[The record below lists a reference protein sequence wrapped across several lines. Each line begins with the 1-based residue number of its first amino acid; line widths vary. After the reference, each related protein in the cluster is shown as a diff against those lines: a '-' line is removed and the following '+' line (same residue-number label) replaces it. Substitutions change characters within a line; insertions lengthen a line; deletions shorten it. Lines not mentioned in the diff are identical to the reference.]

1 MNIKDFSSNPQKI
14 YLTISII
21 GLFLCSF
28 AQFITS
34 SVWIVRTSPYF
45 SQFDDLEDIACKAY
59 HHFGF
64 SMFFSL
70 FNCIFIIVI
79 ALLLIFCKSMASK
92 PMFSKSAG
100 ILFLFVVEL
109 MITAAIITFGF
120 MSFLISIKKG
130 GNCYDYLKGSL
141 DEMDAKFGGDEKYEK
156 WKDKF
161 MHNIFDK
168 NGNLTSYL
176 CEEIGVPILIFTL
189 IQPFFIG
196 LLMTSI
202 YFAWKNH
209 DPKNDV
215 AEQNQTVQQP
225 LIQQNDVTPQVGQF
239 IHVQEYRAVVMTA
252 N

>member
-1 MNIKDFSSNPQKI
+1 
-14 YLTISII
+14 
-21 GLFLCSF
+21 
-28 AQFITS
+28 
-34 SVWIVRTSPYF
+34 
-45 SQFDDLEDIACKAY
+45 
-59 HHFGF
+59 
-64 SMFFSL
+64 
-70 FNCIFIIVI
+70 
-79 ALLLIFCKSMASK
+79 
-92 PMFSKSAG
+92 MFSKSAG

-109 MITAAIITFGF
+109 MITAAIIAFGF

-130 GNCYDYLKGSL
+130 GNCYNYLKGSL

-161 MHNIFDK
+161 MHKIFDK

-189 IQPFFIG
+189 IQPFFVG

-215 AEQNQTVQQP
+215 AEPNQTLQQP

-239 IHVQEYRAVVMTA
+239 IHVQEYRSVVLTA